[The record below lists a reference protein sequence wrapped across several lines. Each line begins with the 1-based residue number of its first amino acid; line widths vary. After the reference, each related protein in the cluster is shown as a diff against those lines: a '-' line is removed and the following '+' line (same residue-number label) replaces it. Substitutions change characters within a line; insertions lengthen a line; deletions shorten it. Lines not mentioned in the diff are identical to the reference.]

1 MIERALSRPDDQRLG
16 QTVTSM
22 GRRQVLI
29 GADWDDTGRID
40 IVVRDVIM
48 PLDMVE
54 IHGPGDTLGLVE
66 VFEISEEIRII
77 DDSPDIALK
86 VSVVDRVEPNQRD
99 KQPPVGFHEFR
110 SE

>member
-1 MIERALSRPDDQRLG
+1 MPLG
-16 QTVTSM
+16 QTVTGM
-22 GRRQVLI
+22 GHRQVLI
-29 GADWDDTGRID
+29 GANWDDTGRID

-54 IHGPGDTLGLVE
+54 IHGLGDTVGLIE
-66 VFEISEEIRII
+66 VFEISEETRII

-86 VSVVDRVEPNQRD
+86 VSVVDRVEPNQCD
-99 KQPPVGFHEFR
+99 KKAPVGFHKLR